1 MRSNFLPLF
10 LLSLISGVAVSI
22 PSTTMAAPPPKKTA
36 ASENVVVAIRY
47 LQVEG
52 VSHAHLYLYRRDGKL
67 VRQLT
72 ADNAGQD
79 HDPVFA
85 PDGGEVVYQ
94 RTNNGKDQWRAVKV
108 SGEGDRALG
117 NPPAWYEKQSPIP
130 AQFTF
135 SESVPTKSGGM
146 RLSIAAKAGDL
157 TWKSA
162 DAGIELVLK
171 DDGERRDPDD
181 EDWFPKKAWLRE
193 NGKDT
198 CIETFPVFS
207 PKRANKKAE
216 FWEGPLPP
224 GIVPN
229 EERKDEEVRPE
240 GIVAQT
246 LLFCKNSPFLETTE
260 IRAAFFTQH
269 RGSTDGVGLFAVDLK
284 GRHIFEMSP
293 NGGSLYVL
301 PEFAACACVCGQ
313 RYLPLG
319 DGQRTVNCSYLDLWD
334 AKMQRIRFANAK
346 PAVCYGAAIFIA
358 GENPVSVRIPR
369 EESEFP

>member
-1 MRSNFLPLF
+1 
-10 LLSLISGVAVSI
+10 
-22 PSTTMAAPPPKKTA
+22 MAAPPAKKA
-36 ASENVVVAIRY
+36 AAEGMVVVAIRY

-72 ADNAGQD
+72 ADKSGQD

-85 PDGGEVVYQ
+85 PDGSEVVYQ
-94 RTNNGKDQWRAVKV
+94 QTDGGEERWRAVKV
-108 SGEGDRALG
+108 SGEGERSLEGPTD
-117 NPPAWYEKQSPIP
+117 WYQKQSTPP
-130 AQFTF
+130 TQFTL
-135 SESVPTKSGGM
+135 SQSVPTKDGGK

-157 TWKSA
+157 SWKSA

-171 DDGERRDPDD
+171 DDEERRDPDD

-229 EERKDEEVRPE
+229 EERKDDEVRPE

-246 LLFCKNSPFLETTE
+246 LLFCKDSPFLETPE

-284 GRHIFEMSP
+284 GRRIFEMSP

-301 PEFAACACVCGQ
+301 PELASFACVCEQ

-319 DGQRTVNCSYLDLWD
+319 DGQRTVNCSYFDLWD
-334 AKMQRIRFANAK
+334 ARMQRIRFANAK
-346 PAVCYGAAIFIA
+346 PAVCYGAAIFIP
-358 GENPVSVRIPR
+358 GEKPVSVRIPR
-369 EESEFP
+369 EDSKFP